1 MELPTC
7 RKASPQEELKKALAR
22 RQLPKCD
29 LLSVCDGNGEAMTYA
44 QLQLLQFPLV
54 LQGLAGSGKTTL
66 SWHLGSRWGQ
76 GHMYRSI
83 QAVVVICTKVS
94 LCALSLT
101 DILREFSQEVNLT
114 PNTQSWLYSLIET
127 KRQSVMLVFDA
138 IEYLTRASSK
148 VPLKDCFIY
157 RLLTQSLVSKAP
169 CIILGRPGPMEGIM
183 EQLTLDTDTRFNNPL
198 EVVGFSNKAA
208 LEEYL
213 SRNVA
218 QHVQRSVEEC
228 MREQPGIQRLC
239 TNPRIASILVNCLS
253 RDQFF
258 LRERK
263 TLVLHT
269 LLLKFVAHECAGYG
283 GATSLFQLPSEADL
297 ALRHICHLAL
307 ICLLHGTRLNRLELS
322 HISLNDGV
330 ASLEELGDLGLVSHG
345 PSGLKFLSDVP
356 NVAQVPD
363 SNPNVV
369 MQFLAAMHVE
379 FLSLTEQVDFY
390 YNHTQTTVPNLALF
404 TGLSMVSLFLFGI
417 GRLKHRGSFESGKL
431 ALGSAVECM
440 ASAVQTPEGVPERM
454 KLLLLLRCIYEA
466 KEASLIRSFVT
477 QFPKLMVVDL
487 LRELSKDEMSAVM
500 FLVSHSGHKDWQIC
514 LGHPSNQSA
523 ADTLL
528 FFTSAT
534 LSEDIKVAIV
544 EGEKFVLQPTPGAA
558 ALPRKSGSALSF
570 VTGKTDELE
579 RAHLFQHAVQSN
591 AQREAFH
598 RVLNLYSKVRLR
610 SDATDPAYIS
620 FITCECVEEKLYGE
634 IVVEPIHPIHS
645 VKLAAKSKKLK
656 HTETEKDAARR
667 HIEDEHNKFYTEIII
682 LSKPYPKSLT
692 FQPQGSS
699 EVCQLVLSTDK
710 LPSTDNGKIAMAV
723 KKHIVDDANIVP
735 CIPEHKWRKGSTKL
749 VTHGFPL
756 PKSKSKKQAVKDTGE
771 RFGESEEEESEEAVV
786 EGRSGNERPVS
797 AAMPA
802 PSSRLCKN
810 ALTEDPALVT
820 PVPAQAETGERTVWR
835 PGMIMFSVREMWC
848 SQGCLQ
854 GGWWEGGY
862 APISELL
869 LPP

>member
-1 MELPTC
+1 MALS
-7 RKASPQEELKKALAR
+7 RRVSPDHELKNALATR
-22 RQLPKCD
+22 ILPDSD
-29 LLSVCDGNGEAMTYA
+29 LLSICGGNGEAMNYA

-54 LQGLAGSGKTTL
+54 LQGFAGSGKTTL
-66 SWHLGSRWGQ
+66 GWHLGNRWGQ

-83 QAVVVICTKVS
+83 QAVVVIDTKE
-94 LCALSLT
+94 CHNALSLM
-101 DILREFSQEVNLT
+101 DILTEFSQKLNLT
-114 PNTQSWLYSLIET
+114 QNTQSWLYSLIET
-127 KRQSVMLVFDA
+127 KRQSVMLIFDG
-138 IEYLTRASSK
+138 IEYLTRASSQK
-148 VPLKDCFIY
+148 PLRERFIY
-157 RLLTQSLVSKAP
+157 KLLTQSLVSKAP
-169 CIILGRPGPMEGIM
+169 CIILGRPGPMERIM
-183 EQLTLDTDTRFNNPL
+183 EQLTLNTDTRFNSPL
-198 EVVGFSNKAA
+198 EVMGFRSEAA
-208 LEEYL
+208 LWQYF

-218 QHVQRSVEEC
+218 HHVRRSVEEC
-228 MREQPGIQRLC
+228 MREQQGLQRLFM
-239 TNPRIASILVNCLS
+239 NPRIASILVNCLS
-253 RDQFF
+253 KDQFF

-263 TLVLHT
+263 TSVLHT
-269 LLLKFVAHECAGYG
+269 LLLKFVAHECAGCSTVT
-283 GATSLFQLPSEADL
+283 ATSLFQLPLEADL

-307 ICLLHGTRLNRLELS
+307 ICLLHGTRLDRLELS

-330 ASLEELGDLGLVSHG
+330 ASLEELGDLGLISHG
-345 PSGLKFLSDVP
+345 PSGLRFLSDVP

-363 SNPNVV
+363 SNVV
-369 MQFLAAMHVE
+369 VHFLAAMHVE

-390 YNHTQTTVPNLALF
+390 FNHAQTTVPNLTLF

-440 ASAVQTPEGVPERM
+440 ANAIQTPEGVPERK

-466 KEASLIRSFVT
+466 KEASLIRSFAT
-477 QFPKLMVVDL
+477 QFPNLMVVDL
-487 LRELSKDEMSAVM
+487 TKELSKDEMNAVM

-514 LGHPSNQSA
+514 LGDPSNQSS

-534 LSEDIKVAIV
+534 LSEDIKVGIV
-544 EGEKFVLQPTPGAA
+544 DGEKFFLHPTPGAV
-558 ALPRKSGSALSF
+558 ALPRKTGSALSF
-570 VTGKTDELE
+570 VKGKTDELE

-620 FITCECVEEKLYGE
+620 FITCGCVEEKLHGE
-634 IVVEPIHPIHS
+634 IVVEPVHPIHS

-656 HTETEKDAARR
+656 EIETEKDAARR
-667 HIEDEHNKFYTEIII
+667 HIEEEHDKYYTEIII

-699 EVCQLVLSTDK
+699 EVCQLVLSTET

-723 KKHIVDDANIVP
+723 KECIVSDANMVA
-735 CIPEHKWRKGSTKL
+735 CVLESEQQKGNTKL

-771 RFGESEEEESEEAVV
+771 KIDESEEEEDEQERGEGVV
-786 EGRSGNERPVS
+786 KGRSENETPAT

-802 PSSRLCKN
+802 PASRPYKY
-810 ALTEDPALVT
+810 AMTEDPALVT

-835 PGMIMFSVREMWC
+835 PGMIMFTVREVWHNR
-848 SQGCLQ
+848 GC
-854 GGWWEGGY
+854 
-862 APISELL
+862 I
-869 LPP
+869 